1 MKKHLFPILAVAV
14 SLILWAV
21 FYRELPVQLPTHWGP
36 NGVADDY
43 TSKIGTFFML
53 HGIMIGMYL
62 LMIFLPKLDPK
73 KANYNQ
79 FQKGYLVIINGVLV
93 LLIAIDF
100 GTLYIGLGH
109 DLEMPKL
116 ICILVGVL
124 FIVIGNYMQQVKSN
138 YFVGIKTPWT
148 LANEAVWNKTHRV
161 GARCFMIA
169 GFVIMLAFLFPVKWI
184 PVVIV
189 GAAIICSVIPIV
201 YSYVIYKKI
210 VK

>member
-14 SLILWAV
+14 SLIIWAV
-21 FYRELPVQLPTHWGP
+21 FYNELPAQLPTHWGT

-43 TSKIGTFFML
+43 TSKIGTFFLL

-73 KANYNQ
+73 KANYQQ

-93 LLIAIDF
+93 LLLAIDF

-148 LANEAVWNKTHRV
+148 LANETVWNKTHRV

-169 GFVIMLAFLFPVKWI
+169 GFIIMLAFLFPVKWI

-189 GAAIICSVIPIV
+189 SAAIICSVIPIA